1 MEEYRHG
8 VVLVRPPEP
17 LASRYDELRARHDP
31 HSAAI
36 APCHVSLSSPL
47 PRGPTAEE
55 LRELRDL
62 LAGIDPVE
70 LHLGT
75 LRVPAPHPG
84 VVVDVSPEPAFRALQ
99 TTVHSWSLFEGVVHR
114 RLDVPPHLTIA
125 EFLSLEESH
134 ALAEQLAP
142 LVAPATFLCDELTLL
157 VPDGGFHLEP
167 RATFQLGAVERDR

>member
-31 HSAAI
+31 RSAAI

-47 PRGPTAEE
+47 PREPTDVE
-55 LRELRDL
+55 LRELRGR
-62 LAGIDPVE
+62 LAATAPVQMR
-70 LHLGT
+70 LGT
-75 LRVPAPHPG
+75 VRVPLPHPG

-99 TTVHSWSLFEGVVHR
+99 TTVHSWSLFEGVAHR

-134 ALAEQLAP
+134 ALAEQLTP
-142 LVAPATFLCDELTLL
+142 LVAPAAFLCDELTLL
-157 VPDGGFHLEP
+157 VPDGDFRLEP
-167 RATFQLGAVERDR
+167 RATFQLGAVEGDR